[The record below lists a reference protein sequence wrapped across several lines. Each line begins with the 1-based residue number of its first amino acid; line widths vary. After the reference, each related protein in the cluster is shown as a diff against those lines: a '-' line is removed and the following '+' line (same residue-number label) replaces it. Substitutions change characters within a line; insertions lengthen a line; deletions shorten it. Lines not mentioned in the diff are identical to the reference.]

1 MPISCPLN
9 ITERMCVRTT
19 ISNLQVNETLL
30 CEIKRDSRLC
40 DTINVDVKEAKEC
53 YF

>member
-1 MPISCPLN
+1 M
-9 ITERMCVRTT
+9 RTT

-30 CEIKRDSRLC
+30 CEIKCDSQLW
-40 DTINVDVKEAKEC
+40 DTINVDVKEVREC